1 MMSTQRW
8 RLARLSASRAMAPPR
23 LRLLGWV
30 HKQAPAGRDGRG
42 VAALLLAL
50 AAVASAAGA
59 LIAGFW
65 QTPAG
70 YSYHGFIMLSE
81 DGSQY
86 LAAIR
91 QGAQGYLLYRDQFT
105 TQPAPPIFMYPFY
118 MIGGRLLAP
127 LHLSPPVAFDVLHV
141 VAAFSLVAALWVFA
155 RTFAPRHAL
164 TAYALMLFGG
174 SLAVIPIAL
183 SAGRA
188 LLPYLTSEL
197 GTIQALLFSVH
208 ECAGLAAQAL
218 AVVAYRRLRGWPRA
232 AALLVSLA
240 ILGCAYPFNLPIV
253 LGAMVLDTLW
263 AAVKR
268 RRASRDDLLLL
279 GLVAPLVSLF
289 PVYYWVLFR
298 YVPYWRASAFLHLD
312 IAQPAVLLWTFG
324 ALALLALPRLP
335 ARSSRLLV
343 LWLVVAVVFMLSR
356 VAQPPR
362 VLAGLWLPLAVLV
375 AETLGQLRPRAARLA
390 LVCGLSVSGLLMP
403 FFLSSVVAQNTG
415 RFPIVQPAAV
425 DGVGR
430 YLARHATPNDVVMAD
445 YLVSNML
452 VGDAPM
458 RVVAGHAFQTLDL
471 ATAGPAQERYPM
483 ASPLERRT
491 NERRYGVTYIVVA
504 RTDRG
509 LLAGLAVDARYR
521 LRYANSAYRLYAVS
535 PSSRENATYPPRL
548 ATNRAIAA
556 GRWRAYSRR
565 GG

>member
-1 MMSTQRW
+1 MAAQVG
-8 RLARLSASRAMAPPR
+8 RLAALAPPR
-23 LRLLGWV
+23 SRSFGWEDDTG
-30 HKQAPAGRDGRG
+30 PAGRAYRG

-65 QTPAG
+65 QTPSG

-91 QGAQGYLLYRDQFT
+91 QGAQGYLLYHDQFT
-105 TQPAPPIFMYPFY
+105 TQPAPAIFMYPFY

-127 LHLSPPVAFDVLHV
+127 LHLSSPVAFGVLHV

-155 RTFAPRHAL
+155 CTFAPRHAL

-208 ECAGLAAQAL
+208 ECAGLAVQAL
-218 AVVAYRRLRGWPRA
+218 AVVAYHRLRGWRRA
-232 AALLVSLA
+232 AALLTGLA

-263 AAVKR
+263 TAVER
-268 RRASRDDLLLL
+268 RRVSRDDLLLL
-279 GLVAPLVSLF
+279 GLVAPLISLF
-289 PVYYWVLFR
+289 PAYYWFLFHDI
-298 YVPYWRASAFLHLD
+298 PYWRASTFLHLD

-324 ALALLALPRLP
+324 ALALLALPRLR

-362 VLAGLWLPLAVLV
+362 VLAGLWLPLAVLA
-375 AETLGQLRPRAARLA
+375 AETLGQLRPRVARLA
-390 LVCGLSVSGLLMP
+390 LVCGLSASGLLMP

-415 RFPIVQPAAV
+415 RFPIVQPVAV

-430 YLARHATPNDVVMAD
+430 YLARHTTTNDVVMAD
-445 YLVSNML
+445 FLVSNML

-483 ASPLERRT
+483 ASPLERRAI
-491 NERRYGVTYIVVA
+491 ERRYGVTYVVVD
-504 RTDRG
+504 RTNRE
-509 LLAGLAVDARYR
+509 LLARLAADARYR
-521 LRYANSAYRLYAVS
+521 LRYANSGYRLYAVS
-535 PSSRENATYPPRL
+535 RGDGETAAYPPRL
-548 ATNRAIAA
+548 AANRAIAA